1 MQNSP
6 KFRVVLLRSARL
18 FSDRLNDI
26 LAQYQL
32 NYSMWQLIYHI
43 YDHDS
48 ITSIDL
54 AHELNVSKPSI
65 AKRINTLHKLDVIQF
80 LESSDK
86 RQKLIQLTEKGRDLY
101 QICTIQIDQF
111 EQQFLNQVNP
121 EDIAQSA
128 ETLQLF
134 LSILEH
140 YKSLNIVEEL

>member
-65 AKRINTLHKLDVIQF
+65 AKRINNLHKLDVIQF

-111 EQQFLNQVNP
+111 EQQFLNQINP

-134 LSILEH
+134 LSILERD
-140 YKSLNIVEEL
+140 KSLNIVEEL